1 VPRDT
6 AMHGLVGR
14 RGVHGHG
21 IAGCAITRRRLH
33 LEAGCPHFGESHE
46 RGGTRQVEGETH
58 DTCAA
63 EHTVGA
69 GRGARASSR
78 RECTATAV
86 AAASA
91 GACGAP
97 PTHAATVGEFQHDVR
112 TTAFRDP
119 NPAPDPIPV
128 IGRVYPGIRFDGDA
142 KTVERAALTPFARR
156 VCAPGLTAVPESGRV
171 RWPRSR
177 GACRPTGGLDARHT
191 ATRGVQDWC
200 GASPRFP
207 LRDAGASGAAHQQG
221 VAGGQADGTGG
232 GAMRVV

>member
-1 VPRDT
+1 
-6 AMHGLVGR
+6 
-14 RGVHGHG
+14 
-21 IAGCAITRRRLH
+21 
-33 LEAGCPHFGESHE
+33 
-46 RGGTRQVEGETH
+46 
-58 DTCAA
+58 
-63 EHTVGA
+63 
-69 GRGARASSR
+69 
-78 RECTATAV
+78 V

-171 RWPRSR
+171 PSHGRTRCPTHGHAWRAGLVRRQPALSVARRWRV
-177 GACRPTGGLDARHT
+177 G
-191 ATRGVQDWC
+191 C
-200 GASPRFP
+200 GTP
-207 LRDAGASGAAHQQG
+207 AGCCGR
-221 VAGGQADGTGG
+221 AG
-232 GAMRVV
+232 